1 MLLLIGGL
9 LFVAVNFIMVTMSSR
24 EAIPDNGVE
33 RIAISLVAPFQAAVA
48 YTLNSTE
55 KVWQLYFHTV
65 STAEEN
71 TRLKRKLAR
80 VEELNNR
87 LQEVELENRRLKKLV
102 NFTRSVDYKFL
113 AAEVIARDP
122 TPFFKTI
129 MIDKGGND
137 GIEKG
142 MPVLVAEG
150 VVGHTIRVAGRYSRI
165 LLITDRNSAVD
176 SLVQESRIRGVVK
189 GDNSEMCYFRYALR
203 KEEIED
209 GDMIVSSGFDQVFP
223 KGLKVGR
230 VMEVK
235 KGNSQ
240 LFQKVIVEP
249 SVDFDKLEEVLVA
262 VNFNEHKDEP
272 KKKE

>member
-1 MLLLIGGL
+1 MLLLVGGL

-24 EAIPDNGVE
+24 EAMPDNGIE
-33 RIAISLVAPFQAAVA
+33 RIAISLIAPFQAGVA
-48 YTLNSTE
+48 HTLGSAQ
-55 KVWQLYFHTV
+55 KVWQVYFCTV

-71 TRLKRKLAR
+71 VRLRRKLSK
-80 VEELNNR
+80 VEKLNNR
-87 LQEVELENRRLKKLV
+87 LHEVELENRRLKKLV
-102 NFTRSVDYKFL
+102 NFTRSVDYRFV
-113 AAEVIARDP
+113 AAQVIARDP

-150 VVGHTIRVAGRYSRI
+150 VVGQTIRVAGRYSRI

-176 SLVQESRIRGVVK
+176 SLVQDSRVRGVVK
-189 GDNSEMCYFRYALR
+189 GDNSERCHFRYALR
-203 KEEIED
+203 KEGIED

-223 KGLKVGR
+223 KGLKVGS
-230 VMEVK
+230 VVEVK

-262 VNFNEHKDEP
+262 VNFNEPKDEP

>member
-1 MLLLIGGL
+1 MGGL

-33 RIAISLVAPFQAAVA
+33 RIAISLISPFQTAVA
-48 YTLNSTE
+48 HTLTSAEN
-55 KVWQLYFHTV
+55 VWQIYFRTV

-71 TRLKRKLAR
+71 SRLRRKLSKM
-80 VEELNNR
+80 EQLNNR
-87 LQEVELENRRLKKLV
+87 LFEVELENRRLKKLV
-102 NFTRSVDYKFL
+102 NFTRSVDYKFV
-113 AAEVIARDP
+113 AAQVIARDP

-129 MIDKGGND
+129 MIDKGAND
-137 GIEKG
+137 GIKKG

-150 VVGHTIRVAGRYSRI
+150 VVGQTIRVAGGSSRI

-176 SLVQESRIRGVVK
+176 SLVQDTRIRGVVK
-189 GDNSEMCYFRYALR
+189 GDNSERCHFRYALR
-203 KEEIED
+203 KEGIDD
-209 GDMIVSSGFDQVFP
+209 GDRIVSSGFDQVFP
-223 KGLKVGR
+223 KGLRVGR
-230 VMEVK
+230 VVEVK

-249 SVDFDKLEEVLVA
+249 SVDFNRLEEVLVA
-262 VNFNEHKDEP
+262 VNFNEPKDEL

>member
-9 LFVAVNFIMVTMSSR
+9 LFVAVNFIMVTVNSR
-24 EAIPDNGVE
+24 EAMPDNGVE
-33 RIAISLVAPFQAAVA
+33 RIAISLVAPFQTAVA
-48 YTLNSTE
+48 HTLNSAE
-55 KVWQLYFHTV
+55 KVWQVYFCTV
-65 STAEEN
+65 STTEEN
-71 TRLKRKLAR
+71 AGLRRKLSK
-80 VEELNNR
+80 VEKLNNR

-102 NFTRSVDYKFL
+102 NFTRSVDYKFV
-113 AAEVIARDP
+113 AAQVIARDP
-122 TPFFKTI
+122 TPFYKTI
-129 MIDKGGND
+129 MIDKGGNS

-176 SLVQESRIRGVVK
+176 SLVQSSRIRGVVK
-189 GDNSEMCYFRYALR
+189 GDNSEKCHFRYALR
-203 KEEIED
+203 KEDIRE

-230 VMEVK
+230 VVEVRK
-235 KGNSQ
+235 KNSQ

-249 SVDFDKLEEVLVA
+249 SVDFEKLEEVLVA
-262 VNFNEHKDEP
+262 VNFNEPKDEP

>member
-1 MLLLIGGL
+1 MGGL

-33 RIAISLVAPFQAAVA
+33 RIAISLISPFQTAVA
-48 YTLNSTE
+48 HTLTSAEN
-55 KVWQLYFHTV
+55 VWQIYFRTV

-71 TRLKRKLAR
+71 SRLRRKLSKM
-80 VEELNNR
+80 EQLNNR
-87 LQEVELENRRLKKLV
+87 LFEVELENRRLKKLV
-102 NFTRSVDYKFL
+102 NFTRSVDYKFV
-113 AAEVIARDP
+113 AAQVIARDP

-129 MIDKGGND
+129 MIDKGAND
-137 GIEKG
+137 GIKKG

-150 VVGHTIRVAGRYSRI
+150 VVGQTIRVAGGSSRI

-176 SLVQESRIRGVVK
+176 SLVQDTRIRGVVK
-189 GDNSEMCYFRYALR
+189 GDNSERCHFRYALR
-203 KEEIED
+203 KEGID
-209 GDMIVSSGFDQVFP
+209 GGDRIVSSGFDQVFP
-223 KGLKVGR
+223 KGLRVGR
-230 VMEVK
+230 VVEVK

-249 SVDFDKLEEVLVA
+249 SVDFDRLEEVLVA
-262 VNFNEHKDEP
+262 VNFNEPEDEL